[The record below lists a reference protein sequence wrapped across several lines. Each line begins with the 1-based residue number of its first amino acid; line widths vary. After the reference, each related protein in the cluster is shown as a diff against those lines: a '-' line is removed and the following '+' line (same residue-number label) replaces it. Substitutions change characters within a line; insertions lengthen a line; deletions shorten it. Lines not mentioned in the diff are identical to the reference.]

1 MKLMKFFVLIRFI
14 QNPKHTSYGII
25 RFIYSTLFMLLF
37 ITPFPWIYLLLKE
50 CDFTNFKSMIS
61 FRVIWGN
68 IHSKHFSFNY
78 IYFHYDFLDKVY
90 MTDLEY
96 LEPKQ
101 NKLNHYRNNL
111 PNYNQIKNDK

>member
-1 MKLMKFFVLIRFI
+1 MTR
-14 QNPKHTSYGII
+14 G
-25 RFIYSTLFMLLF
+25 R
-37 ITPFPWIYLLLKE
+37 
-50 CDFTNFKSMIS
+50 
-61 FRVIWGN
+61 GG
-68 IHSKHFSFNY
+68 
-78 IYFHYDFLDKVY
+78 DFLDKVY